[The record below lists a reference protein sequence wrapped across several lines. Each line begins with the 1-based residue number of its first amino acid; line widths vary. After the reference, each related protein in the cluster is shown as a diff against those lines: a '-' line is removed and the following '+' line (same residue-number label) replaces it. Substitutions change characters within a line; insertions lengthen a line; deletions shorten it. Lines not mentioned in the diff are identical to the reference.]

1 MTKTDAEVREEMAEQ
16 FRTETFKDNP
26 NGFTVADYINGD
38 LIELFFEHGWSACL
52 EHSPVVRELEMA
64 IEAMMKCENDVR
76 PCDMC
81 CASGT
86 HTLAK
91 LQAARKG
98 EG

>member
-1 MTKTDAEVREEMAEQ
+1 MTPKTDAEVMEDCCWEFIPGPEQ
-16 FRTETFKDNP
+16 EAFKR
-26 NGFTVADYINGD
+26 
-38 LIELFFEHGWSACL
+38 GWSAAL
-52 EHSPVVRELEMA
+52 KHSPVVRELEMA